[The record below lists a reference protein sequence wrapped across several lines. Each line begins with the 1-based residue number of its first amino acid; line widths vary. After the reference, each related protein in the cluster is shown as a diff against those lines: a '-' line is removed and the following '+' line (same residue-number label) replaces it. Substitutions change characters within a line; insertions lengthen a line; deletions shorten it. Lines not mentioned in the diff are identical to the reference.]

1 MKIKILISKVVWI
14 IFHYLRYFNLVKYDY
29 KINSK
34 VDFGSKIANNF
45 FLSKLKNSKLY
56 LEYGSGSSTLIA
68 RKLKK
73 YFFSVE
79 SDKNF
84 FLYLKSKLQIFNK
97 SNNNLKYDLRFIDFG
112 PVSFYSLPIFF
123 PFRNNYLKLKAH
135 SYANDVLFY
144 LEKNNKLPDL
154 ILIDGRYRVLCGLY
168 VYMFLNKQQSA
179 IKNKNITILL
189 DDYRERQKEYCVL
202 KKFYKI
208 TTIGRVGC
216 LSIKNLNI
224 FKANILANNL
234 INKFCFDYN

>member
-123 PFRNNYLKLKAH
+123 PFRKNYLKLKAH

-168 VYMFLNKQQSA
+168 VYMF
-179 IKNKNITILL
+179 I
-189 DDYRERQKEYCVL
+189 
-202 KKFYKI
+202 
-208 TTIGRVGC
+208 
-216 LSIKNLNI
+216 
-224 FKANILANNL
+224 
-234 INKFCFDYN
+234 CF